1 MQMWSLPDYLK
12 ADLDIVFV
20 GINPSAYSARVGHYF
35 ANPRNRFWRALN
47 RSGLV
52 GIELWPARDHI
63 LVEHGIGFTD
73 LVKRPTPQA
82 AELTAEDFRQGAPVL
97 KGKLE
102 RYRPLI
108 VCFHGLTAYRQYLK
122 YGECIVGK
130 PGLGLQRHTIGRSKV
145 FVVPN
150 PSPANARF
158 SVDDL
163 ADWYQ
168 KLSTLRGE
176 TLGN

>member
-1 MQMWSLPDYLK
+1 MESLPDYLK

-20 GINPSAYSARVGHYF
+20 GLNPSAYSARVGHYF

-52 GIELWPARDHI
+52 GMELWPAQDHI
-63 LVEHGIGFTD
+63 LLDHGIGFTD
-73 LVKRPTPQA
+73 LVKRPTSQA
-82 AELTAEDFRQGAPVL
+82 AELTAEDFRQGAPTL
-97 KGKLE
+97 KVKLE
-102 RYRPLI
+102 CYQPLI
-108 VCFHGLTAYRQYLK
+108 VCFQGLTAYRPYMK
-122 YGECIVGK
+122 YGEGIEVK
-130 PGLGLQRHTIGRSKV
+130 PDLGLQRHTIDRSKV

-163 ADWYQ
+163 ADWYR
-168 KLSTLRGE
+168 KLSTLRDE
-176 TLGN
+176 AAAP